1 MSKSIFS
8 NFGISNMPRI
18 IQDAL
23 GGTNALVA
31 ATLHSRVEGA
41 RSGGITAGRD
51 IVSTDYPCRGFLDSQ
66 RIADAAGTVTENGV
80 LVIVL
85 LGNSING
92 GNTAPRPGD
101 RVTIEGQLFHISDDT
116 EVNRDPASATYACEV
131 RAV

>member
-1 MSKSIFS
+1 
-8 NFGISNMPRI
+8 MPRL
-18 IQDAL
+18 IQDSL

-41 RSGGITAGRD
+41 RSGGITSGRD

-85 LGNSING
+85 LGNSIG
-92 GNTAPRPGD
+92 GGSVAPKPGD
-101 RVTIEGQLFHISDDT
+101 RVTIEGQLFQVSDDA
-116 EVNRDPASATYACEV
+116 EIDRDPASATYTLRDV

>member
-1 MSKSIFS
+1 MSKDLFAG
-8 NFGISNMPRI
+8 FGIPDFPKL

-23 GGTNALVA
+23 GGTNAVLPA
-31 ATLHSRVEGA
+31 ILHSRVEGA

-92 GNTAPRPGD
+92 GTTAPRPGD